1 MACVTIKVQGK
12 RGLRWIPRH
21 SEAKKGVVADERLRG
36 AGLCK
41 DPEIPEWGNP
51 NVPASLWFAGGNL
64 AN

>member
-1 MACVTIKVQGK
+1 MKVQGK

-21 SEAKKGVVADERLRG
+21 SEAKKGVVADEMLRG
-36 AGLCK
+36 AGMCE

-51 NVPASLWFAGGNL
+51 NVLVGFWLARGNL